1 MGQRLMSAHHGCLR
15 SLRCSLGL
23 DRGAKHGRIPN
34 PKHDFIVTMGFA
46 LQRANAKMVRD
57 ANLRRRRNRAGERY
71 ASSADQS
78 SDSE

>member
-1 MGQRLMSAHHGCLR
+1 M
-15 SLRCSLGL
+15 
-23 DRGAKHGRIPN
+23 
-34 PKHDFIVTMGFA
+34 PKPCQLYMYFIVTLGFA